1 MKRLSEEF
9 EMEIPKGA
17 NGKVVE
23 AAQKFAARFG
33 KESLAKVAKLHFKT
47 TSQI

>member
-1 MKRLSEEF
+1 
-9 EMEIPKGA
+9 
-17 NGKVVE
+17 VVE